1 MTRTRKTY
9 THRRCHLKD
18 GLAKLCVNP
27 IGETLWSQKVK
38 GIRIG
43 TVTSF
48 NDENVFVGG
57 CGEGGGTF
65 SFRRRHP
72 SPDSP

>member
-1 MTRTRKTY
+1 MTRTYKTY

-27 IGETLWSQKVK
+27 IGEILWSQKVK
-38 GIRIG
+38 GIALGQI
-43 TVTSF
+43 VEV
-48 NDENVFVGG
+48 NPENVLVSMRD
-57 CGEGGGTF
+57 GTF

-72 SPDSP
+72 FPESP